1 MTWSS
6 RLVSRLCVA
15 VLVAG
20 SLTCS
25 GDNTNPTPSDPTKL
39 AIMTQPSSTAQN
51 GQPLAAQ
58 PAVQVQDADGNSV
71 PAASGATVTA
81 ALTGG
86 SGTLGGTLTQPV
98 DASGKA
104 TFTDLSLSGP
114 SGTYQIQF
122 SSTGLTSATSSN
134 VVLDGGPPAHVTVTT
149 QPTSALDKEVF
160 DPTEQPVVTVTD
172 AGGNVVPNVLVTAS
186 IGSGTGTLQGRDTA
200 TTDANGVARFTDLG
214 ISGTGSQT
222 LAFTANQASGTSSPI
237 NIATLPAVASSG
249 KWDAAVDW
257 NIVPL
262 HIHLLPTGKIL
273 AWGKFEN
280 GTMVMGDPRLWD
292 PAAGP
297 PTTARIVAADT
308 MLFCSGHSFMPDGTL
323 LVSGGHKLD
332 DRGLD
337 VTNFFNPVSE
347 SWTAGPK
354 MAKGRWYPTVTELPD
369 GRMVTVA
376 GKDTTK
382 SVVLVPEIWGDPADP
397 THWVPLP
404 GASLTLP
411 YYPRDFVAPD
421 GRIFMAGERTTSRWL
436 DVDATGAG
444 GRGTWTL
451 GPAHIWPFN
460 RDYGSAVMYEPGK
473 VLYVGGGGDLS
484 WDTPD
489 PKNGTPT
496 ATAERIDL
504 NQPSP
509 TWQSAGSLPTPRRHL
524 NATVLPDGE
533 VLVTG
538 GLSGGGFNN
547 LATAQH
553 SAQIWDPANPTVWT
567 QLASNSID
575 RGYHSVSL
583 LLPNATVL
591 HGGSGNATVPG
602 TSTPYPDQENH
613 EIFHPPYLFKGA
625 RPTITNAPA
634 VVGSGATF
642 TVATPN
648 AAQITTVRIIRL
660 GSVTHD
666 FDQNGR
672 ALTLPFVVSG
682 GGIDV
687 TAQGNRNLA
696 PPGHYLL
703 FILNRNGV
711 PSNGAIVQ
719 FQ

>member
-1 MTWSS
+1 
-6 RLVSRLCVA
+6 VA
-15 VLVAG
+15 
-20 SLTCS
+20 
-25 GDNTNPTPSDPTKL
+25 
-39 AIMTQPSSTAQN
+39 TQPSSTAHN
-51 GQPLAAQ
+51 GQPLEVQ
-58 PAVQVQDADGNSV
+58 PAVQVQDPDGNNV
-71 PAASGATVTA
+71 PAAGGATVTA
-81 ALTGG
+81 ALSGG
-86 SGTLGGTLTQPV
+86 SASLSGTLTQPV

-104 TFTDLSLSGP
+104 TFTDLSIAGP
-114 SGTYQIQF
+114 SGTYQLQF
-122 SSTGLTSATSSN
+122 SSTGLTSASSNN
-134 VVLDGGPPAHVTVTT
+134 VVLDGGPPANIAVNV
-149 QPTSALDKEVF
+149 QPSSALNKEVF
-160 DPTEQPVVTVTD
+160 DPSEQPVVTVTD
-172 AGGNVVPNVLVTAS
+172 AGGGVVPNVLVTAS

-214 ISGTGSQT
+214 ISGPGSQT
-222 LAFTANQASGTSSPI
+222 LAFTADPATGTSSPI
-237 NIATLPAVASSG
+237 NISTLPSEATTG
-249 KWDAAVDW
+249 KWDPPVDW
-257 NIVPL
+257 DIVPL
-262 HIHLLPTGKIL
+262 HMHLLPTGKIL

-280 GTMVMGDPRLWD
+280 GSMVMGNPRLWD
-292 PAAGP
+292 PAAGA
-297 PTTARIVAADT
+297 PTTATTVPADT
-308 MLFCSGHSFMPDGTL
+308 MLFCSGHGFMADGTL

-337 VTNFFNPVSE
+337 VTNFFDPVSQT
-347 SWTAGPK
+347 WTAGPK

-382 SVVLVPEIWGDPADP
+382 SVVLVPEIWGDPSDP

-404 GASLTLP
+404 GASLLLP

-421 GRIFMAGERTTSRWL
+421 GRVFMAGERVTSRWL

-444 GRGTWTL
+444 GRGTWAT
-451 GPAHIWPFN
+451 GPTHIWPFN
-460 RDYGSAVMYEPGK
+460 RDYGSAVMYDRGK
-473 VLYVGGGGDLS
+473 ILYVGGGGDLN

-489 PKNGTPT
+489 PKNGSPT

-504 NQPSP
+504 TQASPQWQP
-509 TWQSAGSLPTPRRHL
+509 AGSLPTPRRHL

-553 SAQIWDPANPTVWT
+553 SAQIWDPANPTQWT
-567 QLASNSID
+567 PLASNSVD

-583 LLPNATVL
+583 LLPDATVL
-591 HGGSGNATVPG
+591 HGGSGNATIPG

-625 RPTITNAPA
+625 RPTITNVPNT
-634 VVGSGATF
+634 VGAGQTF
-642 TVATPN
+642 TVASPN

-660 GSVTHD
+660 GSVTHA

-672 ALTLPFVVSG
+672 SLTLPFVVSS

-687 TAQGNRNLA
+687 TAEADHKVA
-696 PPGHYLL
+696 PPGHYML
-703 FILNRNGV
+703 FVLNRNGV
-711 PSNGAIVQ
+711 PSNGVIIR

>member
-1 MTWSS
+1 M
-6 RLVSRLCVA
+6 SRLCVA
-15 VLVAG
+15 FLVAG
-20 SLTCS
+20 ALTCS
-25 GDNTNPTPSDPTKL
+25 QDNTNPNPEPTKL
-39 AIMTQPSSTAQN
+39 AVATQPSSTAHN
-51 GQPLAAQ
+51 GEDLAVQ
-58 PAVQVQDADGNSV
+58 PAVQVQDADGNSI

-81 ALTGG
+81 ALSGAG
-86 SGTLGGTLTQPV
+86 GTLNGTLTQAV

-104 TFTDLSLSGP
+104 TFTDLSISGP

-122 SSTGLTSATSSN
+122 SSTGLTGATSN
-134 VVLDGGPPAHVTVTT
+134 DVVLDGGPPATITVNT

-160 DPTEQPVVTVTD
+160 DPTVQPVVTVTD
-172 AGGNVVPNVLVTAS
+172 AGGNAVPSVLVTAS

-200 TTDANGVARFTDLG
+200 TTDASGVARFTDLG
-214 ISGTGSQT
+214 ISGAGSQILEFSADPAT
-222 LAFTANQASGTSSPI
+222 GTSSPI
-237 NIATLPAVASSG
+237 NIATLPAEAASG
-249 KWDAAVDW
+249 KWDPAVAWD
-257 NIVPL
+257 IVPL

-292 PAAGP
+292 PATGP
-297 PTTARIVAADT
+297 PTTATTVPADT
-308 MLFCSGHSFMPDGTL
+308 MLFCAGHSFMSDGTL

-337 VTNFFNPVSE
+337 VTNFFNPATQT
-347 SWTAGPK
+347 WTAGPK

-382 SVVLVPEIWGDPADP
+382 SVVLIPEIWGDPTDP
-397 THWVPLP
+397 NHWVQLP

-411 YYPRDFVAPD
+411 YYPRDFLAPD

-436 DVDATGAG
+436 DVDATGPG
-444 GRGTWTL
+444 GRGTWTP

-460 RDYGSAVMYEPGK
+460 RDYGSAVMYDVGK
-473 VLYVGGGGDLS
+473 ILYVGGGGDLT

-489 PKNGTPT
+489 PKNNTPT

-504 NQPSP
+504 TQASP

-553 SAQIWDPANPTVWT
+553 AAEIWDPANPTVWT
-567 QLASNSID
+567 QLASNAVD

-583 LLPNATVL
+583 LLPDATVL
-591 HGGSGNATVPG
+591 HGGSGNATIPG
-602 TSTPYPDQENH
+602 TSTPYPDEESH

-625 RPTITNAPA
+625 RPTITTAPNTVA
-634 VVGSGATF
+634 AGASF

-660 GSVTHD
+660 GSVTHA

-682 GGIDV
+682 SGLNV
-687 TAQGNRNLA
+687 TAQADHKLA

-711 PSNGAIVQ
+711 PSNGSVVQ

>member
-1 MTWSS
+1 MTWSPRLAS
-6 RLVSRLCVA
+6 RICVA
-15 VLVAG
+15 LLLLG

-25 GDNTNPTPSDPTKL
+25 GDGPVDPSDPTKL
-39 AIMTQPSSTAQN
+39 VVATQPSSTAHN
-51 GQPLAAQ
+51 GQPLEVQ
-58 PAVQVQDADGNSV
+58 PAVQVQDADGNNV
-71 PAASGATVTA
+71 PAADGATVTA
-81 ALTGG
+81 ALAGG
-86 SGTLGGTLTQPV
+86 SGTLSGTLTQPV

-104 TFTDLSLSGP
+104 TFVDLSLSGS

-122 SSTGLTSATSSN
+122 SSTGLTGATSNN
-134 VVLDGGPPAHVTVTT
+134 VVLDGGPPANIAVNT
-149 QPTSALDKEVF
+149 QPTSALDQEVF
-160 DPTEQPVVTVTD
+160 DPSEQPTVTVTD
-172 AGGNVVPNVLVTAS
+172 AGGNVAPGLLVTAS
-186 IGSGTGTLQGRDTA
+186 IASGSGTLQGRDTA

-214 ISGTGSQT
+214 ISGPGSQT
-222 LAFTANQASGTSSPI
+222 LGFTTGPATGTSSPI
-237 NIATLPAVASSG
+237 NISTLPAEASMG
-249 KWDAAVDW
+249 KWGSIVNW
-257 NIVPL
+257 GIVPL

-297 PTTARIVAADT
+297 PTTATTVAADT
-308 MLFCSGHSFMPDGTL
+308 MLFCAGHSFMADGRL

-337 VTNFFNPVSE
+337 VTNFFDPISQTW
-347 SWTAGPK
+347 SAGPK
-354 MAKGRWYPTVTELPD
+354 MAKGRWYPTVTELPN

-404 GASLTLP
+404 GASLLLP
-411 YYPRDFVAPD
+411 YYPRDFLAPD
-421 GRIFMAGERTTSRWL
+421 GRIFMAGERITSRWL
-436 DVDATGAG
+436 DVDATGPG
-444 GRGTWTL
+444 GRGVWTN

-460 RDYGSAVMYEPGK
+460 RDYGSAVMYAPGK
-473 VLYVGGGGDLS
+473 ILYVGGGGDLA

-489 PKNGTPT
+489 QKSGSPT
-496 ATAERIDL
+496 GTAERIDL

-509 TWQSAGSLPTPRRHL
+509 QWQSAGALPTPRRHL

-553 SAQIWDPANPTVWT
+553 SAQIWDPANPTEWT
-567 QLASNSID
+567 QLASNSVD

-583 LLPNATVL
+583 LLPDATVL

-602 TSTPYPDQENH
+602 TSTPYPDEENH
-613 EIFHPPYLFKGA
+613 EIFQPPYLFKGA
-625 RPTITNAPA
+625 RPTLTSAPNTVA
-634 VVGSGATF
+634 PGASF

-660 GSVTHD
+660 GSVTHA

-682 GGIDV
+682 GGLSI
-687 TAQGNRNLA
+687 TAEGDHNLA

-711 PSNGAIVQ
+711 PSNGAIIQ

>member
-1 MTWSS
+1 MTWSPRLAS
-6 RLVSRLCVA
+6 RICVA
-15 VLVAG
+15 LLVVG

-25 GDNTNPTPSDPTKL
+25 GDGPVEPGSPTKL
-39 AIMTQPSSTAQN
+39 AMSTQPSSTAQN
-51 GQPLAAQ
+51 GQPLAVQ
-58 PAVQVQDADGNSV
+58 PAVQVQDADGNNV

-81 ALTGG
+81 ALAGG
-86 SGTLGGTLTQPV
+86 SGNLAGTLTQPF

-104 TFTDLSLSGP
+104 SFTDLSVSGA

-122 SSTGLTSATSSN
+122 SSSGLTGATSSN
-134 VVLDGGPPAHVTVTT
+134 VVVDGGPPANIAVNT
-149 QPTSALDKEVF
+149 QPTSALDEEVF
-160 DPTEQPVVTVTD
+160 DPAEQPVVTVTD
-172 AGGNVVPNVLVTAS
+172 AGGNVAPNVLVTAS
-186 IGSGTGTLQGRDTA
+186 IGSGSGTLQGRDTA

-214 ISGTGSQT
+214 IKGPGAQT
-222 LAFTANQASGTSSPI
+222 LAFTANPATGNSSPI
-237 NIATLPAVASSG
+237 NISTLPAEATMG
-249 KWDAAVDW
+249 KWGSVVNWD
-257 NIVPL
+257 IVPL
-262 HIHLLPTGKIL
+262 HMHLLPTGKIL

-280 GTMVMGDPRLWD
+280 GTMVMGNPRLWN

-297 PTTARIVAADT
+297 PTTATPVPADT
-308 MLFCSGHSFMPDGTL
+308 MLFCSGHSFMADGTL

-337 VTNFFNPVSE
+337 VTNFFNPATE
-347 SWTAGPK
+347 TWTPGPK

-369 GRMVTVA
+369 GRMVTIA

-382 SVVLVPEIWGDPADP
+382 SVVLVPELWGDPSDP

-404 GASLTLP
+404 GATLLLP

-421 GRIFMAGERTTSRWL
+421 GRIFMAGERITSRWL
-436 DVDATGAG
+436 DVDATGPG
-444 GRGTWTL
+444 GRGVWTT

-473 VLYVGGGGDLS
+473 ILYVGGGGDQT

-489 PKNGTPT
+489 ARNPAPT

-504 NQPSP
+504 NQSSP
-509 TWQSAGSLPTPRRHL
+509 QWLSAGSLPTPRRHL

-538 GLSGGGFNN
+538 GLSGGTFNN

-553 SAQIWDPANPTVWT
+553 SAQIWDPATPTVWT
-567 QLASNSID
+567 QLASNSRD

-583 LLPNATVL
+583 LLPDATVL
-591 HGGSGNATVPG
+591 HGGSGNATIPG
-602 TSTPYPDQENH
+602 SSTPYPDEENH
-613 EIFHPPYLFKGA
+613 EIFQPPYLFKGA
-625 RPTITNAPA
+625 RPTITSAPST
-634 VVGSGATF
+634 VGSGATF

-660 GSVTHD
+660 GSVTHA

-672 ALTLPFVVSG
+672 ALTLPFVVSS

-687 TAQGNRNLA
+687 TAQGNPNLA
-696 PPGHYLL
+696 PPGHYML

-711 PSNGAIVQ
+711 PSNGAIIQ